1 MLTTQALIIFA
12 KLPRAGDVKTRL
24 GEAIGMQEAARIY
37 QCFAEHAFSLGRE
50 LLEKECK
57 VYVFYGPAA
66 SVDEM
71 RTWVGPLLRLIPQEG
86 MTLGD
91 RMHHAFEV
99 TFAEGS
105 KRSVI
110 IGTDVP
116 ELDLLTLEQAFNS
129 LSHQDAV
136 IGPSSDGG
144 YYLLGMNAPT
154 KELFD
159 DVAWSSETV
168 YHETIQRL
176 SRLNLSFAQFDEL
189 ADIDTIADYK
199 AYQDRM
205 RNVKAST

>member
-1 MLTTQALIIFA
+1 MSIQALIIFA
-12 KLPRAGDVKTRL
+12 KLPRAGDAKTRL
-24 GEAIGMQEAARIY
+24 GEVIGMQEAAEIY
-37 QCFAEHAFSLGRE
+37 RHFAEHAFTLGKQ
-50 LLEKECK
+50 LLEKESK
-57 VYVFYGPAA
+57 VYVFYDPAA
-66 SVDEM
+66 SADEM
-71 RTWVGPLLRLIPQEG
+71 RTWVGPLFHLIPQEG
-86 MTLGD
+86 TTLGD

-105 KRSVI
+105 ERTVI

-116 ELDLLTLEQAFNS
+116 ELDLLTLEQAFNA

-144 YYLLGMNAPT
+144 YYLFGMNAPT

-159 DVAWSSETV
+159 GVAWSSEKV

-176 SRLNLSFAQFDEL
+176 RRLNLSFAQFDKL
-189 ADIDTIADYK
+189 ADIDTITDYK